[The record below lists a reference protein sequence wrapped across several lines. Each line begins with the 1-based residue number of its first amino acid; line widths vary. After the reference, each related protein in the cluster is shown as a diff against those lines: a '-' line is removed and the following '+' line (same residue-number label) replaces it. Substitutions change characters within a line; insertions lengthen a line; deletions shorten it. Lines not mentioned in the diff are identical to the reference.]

1 MSVSPSSPSNLPTS
15 GGHELPPS
23 ASRVGIFLVR
33 ALLVAQS
40 AIVLTGGAV
49 RLTKSGL
56 GCPTWPECAPGSFL
70 PSPHQAE
77 DPLNIWIEFINRL
90 LTFLLFA
97 IALAVV
103 IWVLK
108 SRRRDL
114 RTLAALQVL
123 GILGQGVVGGITVL
137 TQLHPA
143 AVGSHFILSIAL
155 IAGAVALVERTKGYP
170 GRGVH
175 RDTAPI
181 ARNLVRALLL
191 LGLLVIT
198 MGIIVTGTGPH
209 AGDPSAPRFG
219 FEIRT
224 VAWIHADLVIAFV
237 GLLLGYLLLLHFAP
251 VVPNPDLLSRRK
263 SESRRLFA
271 ITLAQGAI
279 GYIQYFTG
287 VPELLVMAHLLGA
300 VLLWSTLV
308 RHGIRVRAFSR
319 VAPSPAIAP

>member
-1 MSVSPSSPSNLPTS
+1 MDPENHV
-15 GGHELPPS
+15 
-23 ASRVGIFLVR
+23 ASRLGLFLVR

-49 RLTKSGL
+49 RLTQSGL

-90 LTFLLFA
+90 LTFVLFA

-137 TQLHPA
+137 TKLHPA

-155 IAGAVALVERTKGYP
+155 IGGAVALVERSKGYL
-170 GRGVH
+170 GRGELNA
-175 RDTAPI
+175 TAPI
-181 ARNLVRALLL
+181 ARNLVRSLLI
-191 LGLLVIT
+191 LGALVIT
-198 MGIIVTGTGPH
+198 MGIVVTGSGPH
-209 AGDPSAPRFG
+209 AGDTTAPRFG

-237 GLLLGYLLLLHFAP
+237 GLLIGYMLILHFAP
-251 VVPNPDLLSRRK
+251 VVNNQELLATRK
-263 SESRRLFA
+263 AHAWRIFA

-300 VLLWSTLV
+300 VTLWSVLV
-308 RHGIRVRAFSR
+308 RHGLRVRAFSR
-319 VAPSPAIAP
+319 VAPSPSISV

>member
-1 MSVSPSSPSNLPTS
+1 MNPENHL
-15 GGHELPPS
+15 
-23 ASRVGIFLVR
+23 ASRLGLFLVR

-49 RLTKSGL
+49 RLTQSGL

-90 LTFLLFA
+90 LTFVLFA

-137 TQLHPA
+137 TKLHPA

-155 IAGAVALVERTKGYP
+155 IGGAVALVERSKGYP
-170 GRGVH
+170 GRGELNA
-175 RDTAPI
+175 TAPI
-181 ARNLVRALLL
+181 ARNLVRSLLI
-191 LGLLVIT
+191 LGALVIT
-198 MGIIVTGTGPH
+198 MGIVVTGSGPH
-209 AGDPSAPRFG
+209 AGDTTAPRFG

-237 GLLLGYLLLLHFAP
+237 GLLIGYMLILHFAP
-251 VVPNPDLLSRRK
+251 VVNNQELLATRK
-263 SESRRLFA
+263 AHAWRIFA

-300 VLLWSTLV
+300 VTLWSVLV
-308 RHGIRVRAFSR
+308 RHGLRVRAFSR
-319 VAPSPAIAP
+319 VAPSPSISV

>member
-1 MSVSPSSPSNLPTS
+1 MDPENHL
-15 GGHELPPS
+15 
-23 ASRVGIFLVR
+23 ASRLGLFLVR

-49 RLTKSGL
+49 RLTQSGL

-90 LTFLLFA
+90 LTFVLFA

-137 TQLHPA
+137 TKLHPA

-155 IAGAVALVERTKGYP
+155 IGGAVALVERSKGYP
-170 GRGVH
+170 GRGELNA
-175 RDTAPI
+175 TAPI
-181 ARNLVRALLL
+181 ARNLVRSLLI
-191 LGLLVIT
+191 LGALVIT
-198 MGIIVTGTGPH
+198 MGIVVTGSGPH
-209 AGDPSAPRFG
+209 AGDTTAPRFG

-237 GLLLGYLLLLHFAP
+237 GLLIGYMLILHFAP
-251 VVPNPDLLSRRK
+251 VVNNQELLATRK
-263 SESRRLFA
+263 AHAWRIFA

-300 VLLWSTLV
+300 VTLWSVLV
-308 RHGIRVRAFSR
+308 RHGLRVRAFSR
-319 VAPSPAIAP
+319 VAPSPSISV

>member
-1 MSVSPSSPSNLPTS
+1 MGTEGEV
-15 GGHELPPS
+15 
-23 ASRVGIFLVR
+23 SRVGVALVR

-40 AIVLTGGAV
+40 ALVITGGAV

-97 IALAVV
+97 ISIAVV

-114 RTLAALQVL
+114 RLLAALQVL

-137 TQLHPA
+137 TKLHPA

-155 IAGAVALVERTKGYP
+155 IGGAVALVERTKGYLK
-170 GRGVH
+170 RGAV
-175 RDTAPI
+175 API
-181 ARNLVRALLL
+181 ARTLVRGLLL
-191 LGLLVIT
+191 LGLLVIL
-198 MGIIVTGTGPH
+198 MGIVVTGSGPH
-209 AGDPSAPRFG
+209 AGDLAAPRFD
-219 FEIRT
+219 FDIRT
-224 VAWIHADLVIAFV
+224 VAWLHADLVIAFI
-237 GLLLGYLLLLHFAP
+237 GLLLAYILLLRFAP
-251 VVPNPDLLSRRK
+251 VIPNSELVGTRR
-263 SESRRLFA
+263 SESLRLLA
-271 ITLAQGAI
+271 IALAQGAI

-287 VPELLVMAHLLGA
+287 VPEFLVMAHLLGA
-300 VLLWSTLV
+300 VLLWSALV
-308 RHGIRVRAFSR
+308 RH
-319 VAPSPAIAP
+319 AIAVQALTRKPAGELLRS

>member
-1 MSVSPSSPSNLPTS
+1 MDPENHV
-15 GGHELPPS
+15 
-23 ASRVGIFLVR
+23 ASRLGLFLVR

-49 RLTKSGL
+49 RLTQSGL

-90 LTFLLFA
+90 LTFVLFA

-137 TQLHPA
+137 TKLHPA

-155 IAGAVALVERTKGYP
+155 IGGAVALVERSKGYP
-170 GRGVH
+170 GRGELNA
-175 RDTAPI
+175 TAPI
-181 ARNLVRALLL
+181 ARNLVRSLLI
-191 LGLLVIT
+191 LGALVIT
-198 MGIIVTGTGPH
+198 MGIVVTGSGPH
-209 AGDPSAPRFG
+209 AGDTTAPRFG

-237 GLLLGYLLLLHFAP
+237 GLLIGYMLILHFAP
-251 VVPNPDLLSRRK
+251 VVNNQELLATRK
-263 SESRRLFA
+263 AHAWRIFA

-300 VLLWSTLV
+300 VTLWSVLV
-308 RHGIRVRAFSR
+308 RHGLRVRAFSR
-319 VAPSPAIAP
+319 VAPSPSISV

>member
-1 MSVSPSSPSNLPTS
+1 MSVPGRIS
-15 GGHELPPS
+15 G
-23 ASRVGIFLVR
+23 VGLALVR
-33 ALLVAQS
+33 ALLIAQS
-40 AIVLTGGAV
+40 ALVITGGAV

-97 IALAVV
+97 ISIAVV

-114 RTLAALQVL
+114 RLLAALQVL

-137 TQLHPA
+137 TKLHPA

-155 IAGAVALVERTKGYP
+155 IGGAVALVERTRGYST
-170 GRGVH
+170 RGAV
-175 RDTAPI
+175 API
-181 ARNLVRALLL
+181 ARALVRGLLL
-191 LGLLVIT
+191 LGLLVIM
-198 MGIIVTGTGPH
+198 MGIVVTGSGPH
-209 AGDPSAPRFG
+209 AGDLAAPRFG
-219 FEIRT
+219 FDIRT
-224 VAWIHADLVIAFV
+224 VAWLHADLVIAFL
-237 GLLLGYLLLLHFAP
+237 GLLLAYILLLRFAP
-251 VVPNPDLLSRRK
+251 VVPDGNLLAARRR
-263 SESRRLFA
+263 ESLRLLA
-271 ITLAQGAI
+271 ITLAQGVI

-287 VPELLVMAHLLGA
+287 VPEYLVAAHLLGV

-308 RHGIRVRAFSR
+308 RHAIRVEAFTRKGAGELLRS
-319 VAPSPAIAP
+319 

>member
-1 MSVSPSSPSNLPTS
+1 MVPEN
-15 GGHELPPS
+15 HV
-23 ASRVGIFLVR
+23 ASRLGLFLVR

-49 RLTKSGL
+49 RLTQSGL

-90 LTFLLFA
+90 LTFVLFA

-137 TQLHPA
+137 TKLHPA

-155 IAGAVALVERTKGYP
+155 IGGAVALVERSKGYP
-170 GRGVH
+170 GRGELNA
-175 RDTAPI
+175 TAPI
-181 ARNLVRALLL
+181 ARNLVRALLI
-191 LGLLVIT
+191 LGALVIT
-198 MGIIVTGTGPH
+198 MGIVVTGSGPH
-209 AGDPSAPRFG
+209 AGDTTAPRFG

-237 GLLLGYLLLLHFAP
+237 GLLIGYMLMLHFAP
-251 VVPNPDLLSRRK
+251 VVNNQELLATRK
-263 SESRRLFA
+263 AHAWRIFA

-300 VLLWSTLV
+300 VTLWSVLV
-308 RHGIRVRAFSR
+308 RHALRVRAFSR
-319 VAPSPAIAP
+319 VAPSPSISV

>member
-1 MSVSPSSPSNLPTS
+1 MDPENHV
-15 GGHELPPS
+15 
-23 ASRVGIFLVR
+23 ASRLGLFLVR

-49 RLTKSGL
+49 RLTQSGL

-90 LTFLLFA
+90 LTFVLFA

-137 TQLHPA
+137 TKLHPA

-155 IAGAVALVERTKGYP
+155 IGGAVALVERSKGYP
-170 GRGVH
+170 GRGELNA
-175 RDTAPI
+175 TAPI
-181 ARNLVRALLL
+181 ARNLVRSLLI
-191 LGLLVIT
+191 LGALVIT
-198 MGIIVTGTGPH
+198 MGIVVTGSGPH
-209 AGDPSAPRFG
+209 AGDTTAPRFG

-237 GLLLGYLLLLHFAP
+237 GLLIGYMLMLHFAP
-251 VVPNPDLLSRRK
+251 VVNNQELLATRK
-263 SESRRLFA
+263 AHAWRIFA

-300 VLLWSTLV
+300 VTLWSVLV
-308 RHGIRVRAFSR
+308 RHGLRVRAFSR
-319 VAPSPAIAP
+319 VAPSPSISV

>member
-1 MSVSPSSPSNLPTS
+1 MVGKGIAT
-15 GGHELPPS
+15 EVAS
-23 ASRVGIFLVR
+23 ASSIGSFLVR

-40 AIVLTGGAV
+40 ALVITGGAV

-97 IALAVV
+97 IAIAVV
-103 IWVLK
+103 VWVLK
-108 SRRRDL
+108 AKRRDL
-114 RTLAALQVL
+114 RTLALLQVL

-155 IAGAVALVERTKGYP
+155 IAGAVALVERAKGYP
-170 GRGVH
+170 TRAQV
-175 RDTAPI
+175 TPI
-181 ARNLVRALLL
+181 ARNLVRALLI
-191 LGLLVIT
+191 LGVMVIM
-198 MGIIVTGTGPH
+198 MGIVVTGSGPH
-209 AGDPSAPRFG
+209 AGDLAAPRFG

-224 VAWIHADLVIAFV
+224 VAWLHADLVIAFI
-237 GLLLGYLLLLHFAP
+237 GLLLAYALLLHFAP
-251 VVPNPDLLSRRK
+251 VLLDERSLRARK
-263 SESRRLFA
+263 SEMKKLIA

-287 VPELLVMAHLLGA
+287 VPEYLVMAHLLG
-300 VLLWSTLV
+300 VVILWSSLV
-308 RHGIRVRAFSR
+308 RHGVRVSAFSR
-319 VAPSPAIAP
+319 AS